1 MIQKLFVFFTLAT
14 YILGVD
20 LHENDK
26 QKHFAISS
34 MFAITSNQYLY
45 HNTKFSFIKRVG
57 YSIFL
62 ANIPGLA
69 KEFSDSTQKNNKFD
83 TQDIQANL
91 LGSLLGVGL
100 SEGFNSLYLDIKK
113 KKKYIAWR
121 VSF

>member
-1 MIQKLFVFFTLAT
+1 VIQKFFVFFTLST

-45 HNTKFSFIKRVG
+45 HNTKLSFTKRVG
-57 YSIFL
+57 YSMLL